1 MDFTPVTQEQQ
12 KQFKEHGYL
21 IVPNAISDA
30 LQTRLEGVSDR
41 FMKST
46 DPIHNFYSNRYID
59 LTLDEALIELST
71 NSRIVPLIIQLLS
84 YNIQLMRG
92 HIIYKY
98 PQPASNEPV
107 YPDGDGRSF
116 RNWHR
121 DLNNFSVD
129 HPIRGTV
136 AIRVGY
142 CLTDFPSPDAGVTM
156 LVPGSHKLNEP
167 LRLKKGFLDPP
178 GFIEPVLRA
187 GDAYIFSTSLYHT
200 PAVNFTSEIAKV
212 LLVSYA
218 YRWWAQHHPTPVDEV
233 LQSMDP
239 ITAQLFCNPQE
250 SDDVPLRA
258 WAAEHG
264 LPVED
269 PPMRVFE

>member
-1 MDFTPVTQEQQ
+1 MNFTPITQGQREH
-12 KQFKEHGYL
+12 FKEHGYL
-21 IVPNAISDA
+21 IVPGAITDD
-30 LQTRLEGVSDR
+30 LLNRLVSVGDK
-41 FMKST
+41 FMKSP
-46 DPIHNFYSNRYID
+46 DPIHNFYSNQYID
-59 LTLDEALIELST
+59 LTLDEALIELSIHSQT
-71 NSRIVPLIIQLLS
+71 VPLVVQLLS
-84 YNIQLMRG
+84 YNIHLMRG
-92 HIIYKY
+92 HLIYKY
-98 PQPASNEPV
+98 PQPASNDPV
-107 YPDGDGRSF
+107 YPDGDGHSF

-121 DLNNFSVD
+121 DLNNFSED

-142 CLTDFPSPDAGVTM
+142 CLTDFPSPDAGMTM
-156 LVPGSHKLNEP
+156 FVPGSHKLNEP
-167 LRLKKGFLDPP
+167 LRFKKSSLDPP

-212 LLVSYA
+212 LLISYA
-218 YRWWAQHHPTPVDEV
+218 YRWWAQHHPKPPDEV
-233 LQSMDP
+233 LKRMDP

-250 SDDVPLRA
+250 GDDVPLRL
-258 WAAEHG
+258 WAAEQG